1 MKRLFTII
9 VALAISGICYAS
21 EPYTAYCTIRGE
33 ESMSNPGN
41 LVGNVEIDYGQTSRR
56 KSYLTDSTGKRL
68 EFESMVAAM
77 NYMAGY
83 GWSLHDSY
91 TTIKRMPIDNRQLD
105 RIVVVW
111 ILKKE
116 VTTSAEIT
124 EGLASSSLDYLSY

>member
-56 KSYLTDSTGKRL
+56 KSYLTDTTGKRI

>member
-9 VALAISGICYAS
+9 VALAVSGICYAS

-91 TTIKRMPIDNRQLD
+91 TTIKRMPLDNRQLD
-105 RIVVVW
+105 RVVVVW
-111 ILKKE
+111 VLKKE
-116 VTTSAEIT
+116 VASAAEIT

>member
-9 VALAISGICYAS
+9 VALAIGGICYAS

-41 LVGNVEIDYGQTSRR
+41 IVGNIEIDYGQTSKR
-56 KSYLTDSTGKRL
+56 KDYFTDSTGKRL

-91 TTIKRMPIDNRQLD
+91 TSIHRMPMDSRLHD
-105 RIVVVW
+105 RVVVVW
-111 ILKKE
+111 ILKKR
-116 VTTSAEIT
+116 VTSSAEIT
-124 EGLASSSLDYLSY
+124 EGLASNSLDYLSY

>member
-41 LVGNVEIDYGQTSRR
+41 IVGNVEIDYGQTSRR

>member
-9 VALAISGICYAS
+9 VALAVSGICYAS

-41 LVGNVEIDYGQTSRR
+41 LVGNVEIDYGQSAKR

-105 RIVVVW
+105 CVVVVW

>member
-41 LVGNVEIDYGQTSRR
+41 LIGNVEIDYGQSAKR
-56 KSYLTDSTGKRL
+56 KSYLTDTTGKRI

-105 RIVVVW
+105 RVVVVW

>member
-41 LVGNVEIDYGQTSRR
+41 LIGNVEIDYGQSAKR

>member
-41 LVGNVEIDYGQTSRR
+41 IVSNVEIDYGQTSRR
-56 KSYLTDSTGKRL
+56 KSYLTDSTGKRI

-116 VTTSAEIT
+116 VTSSAEIT

>member
-41 LVGNVEIDYGQTSRR
+41 IVGNVEIDYGQTSRR
-56 KSYLTDSTGKRL
+56 KSYLTDSTGKRI

-91 TTIKRMPIDNRQLD
+91 TTVKRMPIDNRQLD

-116 VTTSAEIT
+116 VTSSAEIT

>member
-1 MKRLFTII
+1 MRRLFTII

-41 LVGNVEIDYGQTSRR
+41 IVGNVEIDYGQTSRR
-56 KSYLTDSTGKRL
+56 KSYLTDSTGKRI

-116 VTTSAEIT
+116 VTSSAEIT
-124 EGLASSSLDYLSY
+124 EGLASSSLDYLGY

>member
-1 MKRLFTII
+1 
-9 VALAISGICYAS
+9 
-21 EPYTAYCTIRGE
+21 
-33 ESMSNPGN
+33 MSNPGN
-41 LVGNVEIDYGQTSRR
+41 IVGNVEIDYGQTSRR
-56 KSYLTDSTGKRL
+56 KSYLTDTTGKRI

-105 RIVVVW
+105 RVVVVW

-116 VTTSAEIT
+116 VTSSAEIT
-124 EGLASSSLDYLSY
+124 EGLANSSLDYLSY

>member
-41 LVGNVEIDYGQTSRR
+41 LVGNVEIDYGQSAKR
-56 KSYLTDSTGKRL
+56 KSYLTDSTGKRI

>member
-41 LVGNVEIDYGQTSRR
+41 LVGNVEIDYGQSAKR

-105 RIVVVW
+105 RVVVVW

-116 VTTSAEIT
+116 VTSSAEIT
-124 EGLASSSLDYLSY
+124 EGLANSSLDYLSY

>member
-9 VALAISGICYAS
+9 VALAVSGICYAS

-41 LVGNVEIDYGQTSRR
+41 LVGNIEIDYGQTSRR
-56 KSYLTDSTGKRL
+56 KSYLTDTTGKRL

-116 VTTSAEIT
+116 VTSSAEIT
-124 EGLASSSLDYLSY
+124 KGLASSSLDYLSY

>member
-9 VALAISGICYAS
+9 VALAVSGICYAS

-41 LVGNVEIDYGQTSRR
+41 IVGNVEIDYGQSAKR
-56 KSYLTDSTGKRL
+56 KSYLTDSSGKRI

-111 ILKKE
+111 VLKKE
-116 VTTSAEIT
+116 VTSSAEIT
-124 EGLASSSLDYLSY
+124 EGLANNSLDYLSY

>member
-41 LVGNVEIDYGQTSRR
+41 IVGNVEIDYGQTSRR
-56 KSYLTDSTGKRL
+56 KSYLTDSTGKRI

-105 RIVVVW
+105 RVVVVW

-116 VTTSAEIT
+116 VASAAEIT
-124 EGLASSSLDYLSY
+124 EGLACSSLDYLSY

>member
-1 MKRLFTII
+1 MKRFFTII

-21 EPYTAYCTIRGE
+21 EPYTAYCTLRGE
-33 ESMSNPGN
+33 EAMSNPGT
-41 LVGNVEIDYGQTSRR
+41 LVGKIEIDYGQ
-56 KSYLTDSTGKRL
+56 KMKHKNYLTDSTGQRL
-68 EFESMVAAM
+68 EFESMVEAM

-111 ILKKE
+111 VLKKE
-116 VTTSAEIT
+116 VASATEIT

>member
-41 LVGNVEIDYGQTSRR
+41 IVGNVEIDYGQTSRR
-56 KSYLTDSTGKRL
+56 KSYLTDTTGKRI

-105 RIVVVW
+105 RVVVVW

-116 VTTSAEIT
+116 VTSSAEIT
-124 EGLASSSLDYLSY
+124 EGLANSSLDYLSY

>member
-9 VALAISGICYAS
+9 VALAVSGICYAS

-41 LVGNVEIDYGQTSRR
+41 IVGNVEIDYGQTSRR
-56 KSYLTDSTGKRL
+56 KSYLTDTTGKRI

-105 RIVVVW
+105 RVVVVW

-116 VTTSAEIT
+116 VTSSAEIT
-124 EGLASSSLDYLSY
+124 EGLANSSLDYLSY

>member
-41 LVGNVEIDYGQTSRR
+41 LVGNVEIDYGQSAKR
-56 KSYLTDSTGKRL
+56 KSYLTDTTGKRI

-105 RIVVVW
+105 RVVVVW

>member
-41 LVGNVEIDYGQTSRR
+41 LVGNVEIDYGQSAKR

>member
-41 LVGNVEIDYGQTSRR
+41 IVGNVEIDYGQTSRR
-56 KSYLTDSTGKRL
+56 KSYLTDTTGKRL

>member
-41 LVGNVEIDYGQTSRR
+41 IVGNVEIDYGQTSRR
-56 KSYLTDSTGKRL
+56 KSYLTDSTGKRI

-116 VTTSAEIT
+116 VTSSAEIT

>member
-41 LVGNVEIDYGQTSRR
+41 IVGNVEIDYGQTSRR
-56 KSYLTDSTGKRL
+56 KSYLTDSTGKRI

-116 VTTSAEIT
+116 VTSSAEIT
-124 EGLASSSLDYLSY
+124 EGLVSSSLDYLSY

>member
-9 VALAISGICYAS
+9 VALAVSGICYAS

-56 KSYLTDSTGKRL
+56 KSYLTDTTGKRL

-83 GWSLHDSY
+83 GWSLYDSY

-105 RIVVVW
+105 RVVVVW
-111 ILKKE
+111 VVKKE
-116 VTTSAEIT
+116 VASAAEIT

>member
-9 VALAISGICYAS
+9 VALAVSGICYAS

-33 ESMSNPGN
+33 ESMSNPGK

-56 KSYLTDSTGKRL
+56 KSYLTDTTGKRI

>member
-9 VALAISGICYAS
+9 MALAISGICYAS

-41 LVGNVEIDYGQTSRR
+41 IVGNVEIDYGQTSRR
-56 KSYLTDSTGKRL
+56 KSYLTDSTGKRI

-91 TTIKRMPIDNRQLD
+91 TTIKRMPLDNRQLD

-116 VTTSAEIT
+116 VTSSAEIT
-124 EGLASSSLDYLSY
+124 EGLVSSSLDYLSY